1 MTAMPHEQA
10 QRHIHTA
17 AEARPLPAERA
28 AFAAHLAEC
37 DACRADAAE
46 RAALE
51 VRINRVLHAH
61 FDHPHAVPGA
71 GRRTQACI
79 QGDIMHRHALS
90 LVSALAGTVVMLVL
104 VAAVGMG
111 VARSAGPT
119 GAPAT
124 IAATSPAESG
134 AAPGPASLPAQA
146 PVVPPDGGRAPQAT
160 ATPAPAATATVSE
173 SDTIGWPAL
182 GIERDNP
189 EAGRALGP
197 GFCTG
202 PITGPAGSGVLAWP
216 LLNDT
221 ASRAHI
227 FLTQDFGP
235 AHGGIDVAAPLG
247 TPILAADGGV
257 VLYAG
262 WTDNGAG
269 FAVIVDHGDGW
280 QTFYAHLETVAARC
294 GASIAQGAALGTVG
308 STGRSTG
315 PHLHFGVYS
324 SRDGLVNPLDR
335 LPPMPAAEEP

>member
-17 AEARPLPAERA
+17 PEARPLPAERA

-51 VRINRVLHAH
+51 VRITRVLHAH
-61 FDHPHAVPGA
+61 CDHPHAVPA
-71 GRRTQACI
+71 AKRRTQARI
-79 QGDIMHRHALS
+79 QGDIMHRHVLS
-90 LVSALAGTVVMLVL
+90 LVSAVAGAVFLLVL

-111 VARSAGPT
+111 VVRSAGPA

-124 IAATSPAESG
+124 IAATSTAESG
-134 AAPGPASLPAQA
+134 TAPGPAGLPAQA

-160 ATPAPAATATVSE
+160 ATPAATATVSE
-173 SDTIGWPAL
+173 SATLGWPSL
-182 GIERDNP
+182 GIDRDNP

-202 PITGPAGSGVLAWP
+202 PITGPVGSGVLAWP
-216 LLNDT
+216 LPDDT
-221 ASRAHI
+221 ASRAHV

-247 TPILAADGGV
+247 TPVLTADGGV

-262 WTDNGAG
+262 WTGNGAG

-294 GASIAQGAALGTVG
+294 GASIARGEVLGAVG

-324 SRDGLVNPLDR
+324 SHEGLVNPRDR
-335 LPPMPAAEEP
+335 LPPMPATEEP